1 MSEIDSESKEE
12 KKEEST
18 MEKNIPA
25 LVQATPSISNLNS

>member
-18 MEKNIPA
+18 MEKNIPEV
-25 LVQATPSISNLNS
+25 VQATPSISNLNS